1 MGKGWRVLDWP
12 CWQCLAQ
19 DEPRV
24 NWHRMPWFGVVWN
37 ESYGFLR
44 RGCWDCYLVTVILV
58 VWFVYLKIILLH
70 ELVLRL
76 IELEYDLTLHV
87 VHVAGSTWM
96 IAQGTDGL
104 SREIFL
110 EGVVR
115 GEDMLSF
122 VDLLRTAIERPISS
136 SHG

>member
-58 VWFVYLKIILLH
+58 VWFVYLKIIDSHLKLFPPSILHIYKVFEYIDMLCIGIQQQPYTLLPTLLGSDFEVLGH
-70 ELVLRL
+70 LWRQNDVITSWLRL
-76 IELEYDLTLHV
+76 
-87 VHVAGSTWM
+87 
-96 IAQGTDGL
+96 
-104 SREIFL
+104 
-110 EGVVR
+110 
-115 GEDMLSF
+115 
-122 VDLLRTAIERPISS
+122 TAT
-136 SHG
+136 